1 MVKSYI
7 IDTHSKKRPASP
19 TLEFIPNSTM
29 PFSITAPAPQ
39 PPIAYNDASDSD
51 TDDSEGDIDMGPPA
65 KRPKLSTKSI
75 VTPGETVT
83 DDPQW
88 MRCSLPLNFQIK
100 LTKLNFSPTEVTA
113 PTPPLPRPRSSPPSP
128 VLS

>member
-1 MVKSYI
+1 
-7 IDTHSKKRPASP
+7 
-19 TLEFIPNSTM
+19 M
-29 PFSITAPAPQ
+29 PFSITAAAAQ

-51 TDDSEGDIDMGPPA
+51 SADSEGDIDMAPPP

-88 MRCSLPLNFQIK
+88 MRFSLPLNLQTKSAK
-100 LTKLNFSPTEVTA
+100 LTFSPTEVTA
-113 PTPPLPRPRSSPPSP
+113 PTPPPPRPQSSPPSP
-128 VLS
+128 VPS